1 MSLISALSEHC
12 CAPQEGWEHCP
23 QHVTDENN
31 MLNWSTEY
39 RNLLTNPVLTPIL
52 EELLSPSFRLDHIYG
67 QTLAALLTCLPA
79 CLPVC

>member
-1 MSLISALSEHC
+1 
-12 CAPQEGWEHCP
+12 
-23 QHVTDENN
+23 VTDENN

-67 QTLAALLTCLPA
+67 QTSAAFVYLPASLPACLPA
-79 CLPVC
+79 CLPVCRLLTPRGSVPD